1 MKHSLLILVLLMAI
15 LALSSGYTMGVA
27 SASSSPPM
35 YASVY
40 STSPNAPNITVAI
53 PLDSNNV
60 SILPDV
66 TVVIYGTGTYNV
78 SLDNATVRT
87 GYSVNEA
94 YVNFTVGMSRSHE
107 MSIRLNGAVVATM
120 TNLHPQPVATFLEFQ
135 SVYLTS
141 TFPGQAQI
149 LYAPPVTG
157 NATGVPDLMYPYWNF
172 TMFSTVPVNYAVYV
186 NGAFVS
192 SGTLFGEKSIHVYVN
207 STVGTATVGIGNV
220 LYKFPDL
227 PVSTVPLRVRY
238 STPAPQPI
246 YTAGFLALFKVQVL
260 AGVAIIMVGIALIVA
275 PITATKKERM
285 VR

>member
-1 MKHSLLILVLLMAI
+1 MKHTLLVIALLISIMAF
-15 LALSSGYTMGVA
+15 SSVGTIGVA
-27 SASSSPPM
+27 SASTPM

-40 STSPNAPNITVAI
+40 TTSPNAPNITVAV
-53 PLDSNNV
+53 PLNSNNV

-66 TVVIYGTGTYNV
+66 TVVIYGAGTYNV
-78 SLDNATVRT
+78 SLDNVTITT
-87 GYSVNEA
+87 GVSVNEA
-94 YVNFTVGMSRSHE
+94 YVNFTVSMSKPHE
-107 MSIRLNGAVVATM
+107 ISIRLNGALYATM
-120 TNLHPQPVATFLEFQ
+120 TKLHPQSVATFLQ
-135 SVYLTS
+135 LQGVYLTS
-141 TFPGQAQI
+141 TYPGQAQI

-192 SGTLFGEKSIHVYVN
+192 SGILYGEKSIHVYVN
-207 STVGTATVGIGNV
+207 STVGTATVGIGSI
-220 LYKFPDL
+220 LYKFPSL

-238 STPAPQPI
+238 ETPAPLPI
-246 YTAGFLALFKVQVL
+246 YTAGFLELFKVQVL
-260 AGVAIIMVGIALIVA
+260 VGVAIIMVGIALIVA

>member
-1 MKHSLLILVLLMAI
+1 MKQRII
-15 LALSSGYTMGVA
+15 LAITLVAIIVATFSLSAGVSSA
-27 SASSSPPM
+27 AASSPM

-40 STSPNAPNITVAI
+40 TTSPSAPNITVAI
-53 PLDSNNV
+53 PLNSSNV
-60 SILPDV
+60 SMLPDV
-66 TVVIYGTGTYNV
+66 TIIIYGTGTYNV

-94 YVNFTVGMSRSHE
+94 YVNFTVSMSKSHE
-107 MSIRLNGAVVATM
+107 ISIRLNGAPYATM
-120 TNLHPQPVATFLEFQ
+120 TRLHPQPVATFLQFQ
-135 SVYLTS
+135 GVYLTS
-141 TFPGQAQI
+141 TYPGQAQI

-192 SGTLFGEKSIHVYVN
+192 SGTLYGEKSIHVYVN
-207 STVGTATVGIGNV
+207 NTVGTATVGIGNV
-220 LYKFPDL
+220 LYKFPNL

-238 STPAPQPI
+238 ETPAPQPI

-260 AGVAIIMVGIALIVA
+260 VGVAIIMVGIALIVA